1 MNCLNKL
8 LRPCKLIVFSVNKVV
23 SVAASSRTSGDHI
36 SVFSF
41 HFNVFQV
48 RNMAQK
54 SITSFF
60 KITPKKSPEIK
71 KETTENDNSFDDIE
85 TKPPSPVQNDT
96 KRSSKRQRLDSD
108 SSESQSPKK
117 EPPPSLTKKKV
128 KRQRIESSESEVEP
142 AKSPLTSA
150 VKSEKETPVKS
161 PVGSPR
167 TSEQSLVESPVKTEI
182 KLEKS
187 DSVKTYSSPKSKKA
201 KKDLKT
207 DNAGKKTAKKSSSTK
222 SIKKEE
228 TKPKEND
235 NAAKKTAKKNSSTES
250 IKKET
255 PPKENG
261 KESSKSYVEKKEVGV
276 KKEDGG
282 IVPET
287 EYDPSKSKYHPIND
301 ACWRANQP
309 VPYLALA
316 KTLEAIEAIS
326 ARLKI
331 VEILSN
337 YFRSVMV
344 LTPEDLLPS
353 VYLCL
358 NQLAPAYHSLELGIA
373 ETYLMK
379 AIGQCTGRTLAQMK
393 AAAQKTG
400 DLGAVAEQARS
411 TQRTMFTPPPLKTR
425 AVFNALKDIASMTGQ
440 ASVNKKIGKIQ
451 SLYVACRF
459 SESRYLI
466 RSLEGKLRI
475 GLAEQSVL
483 QALAQAAAA
492 TPPGGGVLDATK
504 GLSAAEFKAKVDEQ
518 ALIIKT
524 TYCECPNYELIIPV
538 MLEHGVAALPEHCKL
553 TPGIP
558 LKPMLAHPTKGV
570 HEVLNRFEG
579 TRFTCEYKYD
589 GERAQIHVPKADGE
603 GPDLPNASVFS
614 RNQENNTSKYPDIL
628 QRLPSLLK
636 SEVSSCVLD
645 CEAVAY
651 DIANKQILPF
661 QILSTRKRKDA
672 AASEIKVQVCVFVFD
687 VLYLNGR
694 ALVREPLEERRRLL
708 RENFN
713 EVEGSWQFAVAKD
726 CSSMEEVQQFLE
738 DAVRGSCEGL
748 MVKTLEG
755 EHARY
760 DIARRSHNWLK
771 LKKDYLEGVGD
782 TIDVVV
788 IGGYHG
794 RGKRRGVYGG
804 FLLACYDAAGDEY
817 QALCK
822 IGTGFSDEDL
832 QTLTKTLEEHV
843 IETPRNYYRYDNAH
857 APDAWFAPACVWE
870 VRCADLSLSPAHR
883 AALGLIDPERGVSLR
898 FPRFIRVRED
908 KTPEQATSAQ
918 QIAEMYLS
926 QDQVKNQTSKPVNFD
941 DFY

>member
-1 MNCLNKL
+1 MNCFNRLYL
-8 LRPCKLIVFSVNKVV
+8 PCRLVITGANRLVNPSVTFIQ
-23 SVAASSRTSGDHI
+23 SSTHR
-36 SVFSF
+36 SF
-41 HFNVFQV
+41 LFPCIETLQV
-48 RNMAQK
+48 RTMAQK
-54 SITSFF
+54 SIMSFF
-60 KITPKKSPEIK
+60 KITPKKDAEIK
-71 KETTENDNSFDDIE
+71 KEKPENDTSLEDAEMIE
-85 TKPPSPVQNDT
+85 PSPVQNGKA
-96 KRSSKRQRLDSD
+96 KRSSKRQRLESS
-108 SSESQSPKK
+108 SSESQSPEK
-117 EPPPSLTKKKV
+117 ESPPTSVTKKV
-128 KRQRIESSESEVEP
+128 KRQRIESSESESEPTKSPEKSPEKSPKKSPEKSP
-142 AKSPLTSA
+142 AKSTEA
-150 VKSEKETPVKS
+150 S
-161 PVGSPR
+161 PVP
-167 TSEQSLVESPVKTEI
+167 SPVKEI
-182 KLEKS
+182 KIEKTEN
-187 DSVKTYSSPKSKKA
+187 VKTYQSPKSKKA
-201 KKDLKT
+201 K
-207 DNAGKKTAKKSSSTK
+207 G
-222 SIKKEE
+222 
-228 TKPKEND
+228 
-235 NAAKKTAKKNSSTES
+235 
-250 IKKET
+250 KKET
-255 PPKENG
+255 KNENIAKKAIKEEKSPLPKTKSVKVEKSPLKENG
-261 KESSKSYVEKKEVGV
+261 KDKTPEKKKEVKDV
-276 KKEDGG
+276 KKEVKKEKEGEL
-282 IVPET
+282 VPET
-287 EYDPSKSKYHPIND
+287 EYDPTKSKYHPIKD
-301 ACWRANQP
+301 ACWAPKQP

-331 VEILSN
+331 IEILSN
-337 YFRSVMV
+337 YFRSVIV

-358 NQLAPAYHSLELGIA
+358 NQIAPAYHSLELGIA

-411 TQRTMFTPPPLKTR
+411 TQRTMFTPPPLKAR
-425 AVFNALKDIASMTGQ
+425 AVFNALKEIAGMTGQ
-440 ASVNKKIGKIQ
+440 ASVTKKIGKIQ

-483 QALAQAAAA
+483 QALAQAAA
-492 TPPGGGVLDATK
+492 TSPPGSDVLDASQ
-504 GLSAAEFKAKVDEQ
+504 GLSTAEFKAIVDEQ

-524 TYCECPNYELIIPV
+524 TYCECPNYEMIIPV
-538 MLEHGVAALPEHCKL
+538 LLEHGVKALPHHCRL

-589 GERAQIHVPKADGE
+589 GERAQIHVPKTETEGKEVAD
-603 GPDLPNASVFS
+603 LAKASIFS
-614 RNQENNTSKYPDIL
+614 RNQENNTTKYPDIL

-636 SEVSSCVLD
+636 AEVSSCVLD

-651 DIANKQILPF
+651 DTVNKQILPF

-672 AASEIKVQVCVFVFD
+672 SAADIKVQVCVFVFD
-687 VLYLNGR
+687 LLYLNGR
-694 ALVREPLEERRRLL
+694 ALVREPLEERRKLL

-713 EVEGSWQFAVAKD
+713 EVEGEWQFATAKD
-726 CSSMEEVQQFLE
+726 CSSMDEVQQFLD
-738 DAVRGSCEGL
+738 DAVKGSCEGL

-804 FLLACYDAAGDEY
+804 FLLACHDAASEEY

-832 QTLTKTLEEHV
+832 QSLTEKLQEHV
-843 IETPRNYYRYDNAH
+843 VDAPRNYYRYDTSH
-857 APDAWFAPACVWE
+857 AADVWFAPACVWE
-870 VRCADLSLSPAHR
+870 IRCADLSLSPAHR
-883 AALGLIDPERGVSLR
+883 AAMGLVDPERGVSLR
-898 FPRFIRVRED
+898 FPRFIRVRDD

-918 QIAEMYLS
+918 QIAQMYLS
-926 QDQVKNQTSKPVNFD
+926 QDQVKNSTSKPVNFD